1 MMAPRKKA
9 ADNIDARLT
18 AYKSNKIIYIGNAQR
33 VDRWDELTANQLK
46 IAMFSAAQVRPEDS
60 PLNEYTMT
68 FKEFSELAGLDKD
81 SSGGANYKR
90 VFNEARKLSKLGVD
104 FVAADG
110 TLIGFNWLVSVRV
123 SPKSGT
129 VTYSI
134 DKNLLPFYTSR
145 AGTFAL
151 IELLDYMPLRGKYA
165 LLLYEFLSKWRVAGQ
180 VYQSIP
186 DLRAQLQVPEGK
198 YPRIVDFLAWVIKP
212 AIDEINDKAT
222 VSFKVKTTEK
232 RGGRGKLEGILF
244 SIKPITTVAAEQA
257 ELLELMTAVEVPQP
271 VALALLNDPE
281 RPINRDYVIKN
292 IKAGDE
298 YLRILAARKETPK
311 SKKAIYLAALQ
322 NDWAGIRDG
331 SPLPLF
337 DAAEVTPPGLCPIC
351 AGRGYI
357 TGPDGKLT
365 NCSCV
370 APPPDPK
377 APEDHERPWRGPMVE
392 TMREVFAEIGNGPA
406 AAEPQPAAN
415 PEPENPTPRP
425 AAAAK
430 DELKRRERERES
442 AEKK

>member
-1 MMAPRKKA
+1 MAPRKKA

-46 IAMFSAAQVRPEDS
+46 IAMFSAAQVRPDDS

-180 VYQSIP
+180 VYQTIP

-244 SIKPITTVAAEQA
+244 TIKPIITVADEQA
-257 ELLELMTAVEVPQP
+257 ELLDLMTEVELPQP
-271 VALALLNDPE
+271 VALAILNDPK
-281 RPINRDYVIKN
+281 RPINRDYIVKN

-311 SKKAIYLAALQ
+311 SRRSIYMAALQ
-322 NDWAGIRDG
+322 NDWAGILQG
-331 SPLPLF
+331 EPLF
-337 DAAEVTPPGLCPIC
+337 DAAEVTPPGLCPFC
-351 AGRGYI
+351 AGVGII
-357 TGPDGKLT
+357 TGPDGRTT
-365 NCSCV
+365 NCSCL
-370 APPPDPK
+370 ALPPDPNVD
-377 APEDHERPWRGPMVE
+377 EDRKPITGPIADAFKD
-392 TMREVFAEIGNGPA
+392 VFATIGAGGTGSLP
-406 AAEPQPAAN
+406 AAEPEEAV
-415 PEPENPTPRP
+415 
-425 AAAAK
+425 
-430 DELKRRERERES
+430 RES
-442 AEKK
+442 PAPLKEFLAKNRPLKNNEQKGPQ

>member
-1 MMAPRKKA
+1 MAPRKKA

-46 IAMFSAAQVRPEDS
+46 IAMFSAAQVRPDDS

-244 SIKPITTVAAEQA
+244 SIKPITTVVAEQA
-257 ELLELMTAVEVPQP
+257 ELLELMTAVEIPEP
-271 VALALLNDPE
+271 VALAIVNDPE
-281 RPINRDYVIKN
+281 RPVNRDYIQKN

-311 SKKAIYLAALQ
+311 SKKSIYMAALQ
-322 NDWAGIRDG
+322 NDWAGLR

-337 DAAEVTPPGLCPIC
+337 DAEEVAPPGLCPIC
-351 AGRGYI
+351 AGVGI
-357 TGPDGKLT
+357 VTGPDGKMK
-365 NCSCV
+365 NCSCLAISSDV
-370 APPPDPK
+370 SG
-377 APEDHERPWRGPMVE
+377 PEDHETKWKGPMVE
-392 TMREVFAEIGNGPA
+392 TLQEVFATIGSGGVAGEKTDITPA
-406 AAEPQPAAN
+406 APHDSN
-415 PEPENPTPRP
+415 
-425 AAAAK
+425 
-430 DELKRRERERES
+430 RES
-442 AEKK
+442 PAVLQEFLAKNRPGRK

>member
-1 MMAPRKKA
+1 MMTPRKKA
-9 ADNIDARLT
+9 PEKPDARLT

-33 VDRWDELTANQLK
+33 VEKWDELTPNQLK
-46 IAMFSAAQVRPEDS
+46 IAMYSAAQVRPDDTAMQ
-60 PLNEYTMT
+60 EYTLS
-68 FKEFSELAGLDKD
+68 FKQFAELAGMDED
-81 SSGGANYKR
+81 SSGGKDYKR
-90 VFNEARKLSKLGVD
+90 IFSEARKLSKLGVD

-110 TLIGFNWLVSVRV
+110 TKIGFNWLVSVSV

-165 LLLYEFLSKWRVAGQ
+165 LLLYEFLAKWRAAGQ
-180 VYQSIP
+180 VYQSIT
-186 DLRAQLQVPEGK
+186 DLRAQLQVPEGL
-198 YPRIVDFLAWVIKP
+198 YPRTVNFLHRVLKGAVE
-212 AIDEINDKAT
+212 EINDKAT
-222 VSFKVKTTEK
+222 VSFKIKTTEK

-244 SIKPITTVAAEQA
+244 TIKPITTMGDGQT
-257 ELLELMTAVEVPQP
+257 ELLDIMTAVEVPEP
-271 VALALLNDPE
+271 VALAILNDPE
-281 RPINRDYVIKN
+281 RPINRDYIVKN

-298 YLRILAARKETPK
+298 YLKILAGRKESPK
-311 SKKAIYLAALQ
+311 SKKAIYMAALQ
-322 NDWAGIRDG
+322 NDWAGIIKG
-331 SPLPLF
+331 APLF

-351 AGRGYI
+351 AGVGI
-357 TGPDGKLT
+357 LTEPGGKIT

-377 APEDHERPWRGPMVE
+377 APEDHERSWRGPMVE

-406 AAEPQPAAN
+406 AAAEPHPAAN

-430 DELKRRERERES
+430 DELKRREREREA